1 MKNSSMKSLS
11 RACALATLFAGLAV
25 ASVADQQGQGAVV
38 PRTAWG
44 DPDLQGI
51 WPSTHMVGVPFERPD
66 EFGQRRLL
74 TDAEF
79 GARQKQAAR
88 QAELDTADFNIEAP
102 SAEIIA
108 MGDVGGPTSP
118 PPHWLERG
126 EPSRQSSL
134 VVDPPNGRLP
144 PMTPEGE
151 ARQRSVVSTYVKYTG
166 FNSADEG
173 RK

>member
-1 MKNSSMKSLS
+1 MKSLS

-25 ASVADQQGQGAVV
+25 VSVAGQQGQGAVV